1 MGHCWT
7 GRIRPIT
14 AVELSR
20 DRCHIDM
27 LRHRLTC
34 KFGKR
39 HGQGKQI
46 LDTTTYSSQWYP
58 EVRHFCPNTP
68 VLLVGLK
75 SDLRNNARA
84 ISILRT
90 QGQAPITFQEV
101 SQFKQTDH
109 SNPQANAVA
118 QSMGAQYIEC
128 SAKQN
133 NGVNEVFQ
141 VAVELAVG
149 NQYGKKKR
157 TRNCSIL

>member
-1 MGHCWT
+1 M
-7 GRIRPIT
+7 
-14 AVELSR
+14 
-20 DRCHIDM
+20 
-27 LRHRLTC
+27 
-34 KFGKR
+34 
-39 HGQGKQI
+39 
-46 LDTTTYSSQWYP
+46 
-58 EVRHFCPNTP
+58 
-68 VLLVGLK
+68 LLVGLK
-75 SDLRNNARA
+75 SDLRHNARA

-101 SQFKQTDH
+101 WRVCSRAH
-109 SNPQANAVA
+109 SQANAVA

-157 TRNCSIL
+157 TRNCTII